1 MRPAP
6 LLTAFTVLTLLAA
19 GCASQPPAP
28 EAAPVAP
35 EQVTVHESFTSAPLS
50 YRIIKRY
57 QIESWRS
64 AFFVPGYD
72 TPDAA
77 REKFR
82 EYAASLGGNG
92 VLNFGCYRKSAS
104 ANASYGCN
112 GTVVRFQ

>member
-1 MRPAP
+1 MRLAP
-6 LLTAFTVLTLLAA
+6 MLAALTVLTLLAA
-19 GCASQPPAP
+19 GCATYPG
-28 EAAPVAP
+28 EAPVAP
-35 EQVTVHESFTSAPLS
+35 EQVVVHESVTSAPPS

-72 TPDAA
+72 TPDEAK
-77 REKFR
+77 EKFR